1 MPSKIEVTEKGT
13 GTPLEALRALMNRA
27 DVEPI
32 DVTPA
37 PEGGRLLA
45 NGKIRDRP

>member
-1 MPSKIEVTEKGT
+1 VTREGN
-13 GTPLEALRALMNRA
+13 GIPLEALRALMNRA

-37 PEGGRLLA
+37 PEGARLLTD
-45 NGKIRDRP
+45 GKVDQNS